1 MEFKTIPADQD
12 FPKEMGTVRETANF
26 WIQNQETFW
35 HRKHYY
41 YISTTLEPEE
51 DLPLPMITK
60 YLKLNNNRMSHPQR
74 KVIKKMVGIESNNPG
89 LFTLLNVQEKNA
101 VSVLMDPNVTRNA
114 DWVSFEPMDEEYITA
129 IRPSA
134 MEKIIEMASDS
145 IMRYEK
151 LDIYTMS

>member
-1 MEFKTIPADQD
+1 
-12 FPKEMGTVRETANF
+12 
-26 WIQNQETFW
+26 
-35 HRKHYY
+35 
-41 YISTTLEPEE
+41 
-51 DLPLPMITK
+51 
-60 YLKLNNNRMSHPQR
+60 
-74 KVIKKMVGIESNNPG
+74 MVGIESNNPG